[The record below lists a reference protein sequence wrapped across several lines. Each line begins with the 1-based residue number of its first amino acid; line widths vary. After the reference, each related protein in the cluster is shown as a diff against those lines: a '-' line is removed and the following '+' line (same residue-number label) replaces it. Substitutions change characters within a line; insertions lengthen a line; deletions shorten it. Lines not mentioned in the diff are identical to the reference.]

1 MLKKISFVFHL
12 CNQESDKK
20 LAWIKTLKNEYTIT
34 CFAFFFSTSFNVC
47 KTRVRCLKQTEFI
60 MVLSLCACF
69 ALSTQ
74 DLFSTAFD
82 HQSYFNFF
90 QGFKFERENVFLG
103 QIPPRITGI
112 KVVSSSKYYH
122 KGIFNFL

>member
-1 MLKKISFVFHL
+1 MVF
-12 CNQESDKK
+12 
-20 LAWIKTLKNEYTIT
+20 
-34 CFAFFFSTSFNVC
+34 
-47 KTRVRCLKQTEFI
+47 
-60 MVLSLCACF
+60 SLCVCF

-112 KVVSSSKYYH
+112 KVVSSSKYYN
-122 KGIFNFL
+122 KSIFNFFMTIGRFTYRPYLENGSDQLIVYRGIAR